1 MVDVEIFK
9 AALGSF
15 ATGVAVVAAV
25 DTGGPVGFTCQ
36 SVVSLSLEPPLVA
49 LAPSKASTSWPRIA
63 GAGSFCINVLS
74 ESQEEVGRRFAIT
87 GGDKF
92 AGVAWTPAPS
102 GAPRLEGVLA
112 WVDCRLELVHDAG
125 DHEIVLGRVLDLGV
139 NDAGDGGPLLFYR
152 AEFRRLER
160 EQSAS
165 SLRS

>member
-1 MVDVEIFK
+1 MVDVEVFK

-25 DTGGPVGFTCQ
+25 DAAGPVGFTCQ

-74 ESQEEVGRRFAIT
+74 ESQEELGRRFAVT

-139 NDAGDGGPLLFYR
+139 DDDGGGPLLFYR
-152 AEFRRLER
+152 AEFRRLDP
-160 EQSAS
+160 APGTPT
-165 SLRS
+165 LRG

>member
-1 MVDVEIFK
+1 MVDVEVFK

-25 DTGGPVGFTCQ
+25 DTAGPVGFTCQ

-74 ESQEEVGRRFAIT
+74 ESQEELGRRFAVT

-139 NDAGDGGPLLFYR
+139 DDDGDGPLLFYR
-152 AEFRRLER
+152 AEFRRLDPEHGTPT
-160 EQSAS
+160 
-165 SLRS
+165 LRG